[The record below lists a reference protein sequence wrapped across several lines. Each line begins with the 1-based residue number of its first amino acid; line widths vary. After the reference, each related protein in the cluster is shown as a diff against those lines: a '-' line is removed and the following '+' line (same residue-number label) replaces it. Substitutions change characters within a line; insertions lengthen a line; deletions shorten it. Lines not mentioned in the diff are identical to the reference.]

1 MTTPIYL
8 DHLASTP
15 LAPGVLDAMLP
26 WLSAAAVGNPHA
38 AHRPGWRA
46 AEAIEAARAEVAAL
60 VGAPPGA
67 VLFTSGAT
75 EANTLALLGAVPPG
89 GACVLSAV
97 EHASALGCAPELRR
111 RGHPVT
117 VLPVDGDGRVD
128 PDRLAATLARLP
140 TPALVSIMAAN
151 NEVGTRQPLAELA
164 AVTRARGGRFHSD
177 AAQAAGWGMVDATG
191 LGLDLVSLSG
201 HKLGGPM
208 GIGALVIGDGG
219 MGDGVALRPP
229 SPGGGQQRG
238 LRPGTLP
245 TALCVGF
252 GVACRLA
259 RSHAAADARRVAGLR
274 DRLWA
279 RLSAALPGLRRNGAP
294 DGLPGCLSVTL
305 PGLDAADL
313 LLGLPDLAAATGSA
327 CHSDAAEP
335 SHVLR
340 ALGRSAEEAH
350 GTLRFGLGRTTT
362 AEEVERAA
370 DWVIAAI
377 GDGTADTLRDI
388 LPARASS
395 PTPRKG

>member
-1 MTTPIYL
+1 MTTTPIYL
-8 DHLASTP
+8 DHLASAP
-15 LAPGVLDAMLP
+15 LAPAVLDAMLP

-46 AEAIEAARAEVAAL
+46 AEAIDAARAEVAAL

-75 EANTLALLGAVPPG
+75 EANTLALLGAAAPG

-111 RGHPVT
+111 RGHPVI
-117 VLPVDGDGRVD
+117 LLAVDGDGRVD
-128 PDRLAATLARLP
+128 PDRLADTLARQP
-140 TPALVSIMAAN
+140 APALVSIMAAN

-177 AAQAAGWGMVDATG
+177 AAQAAGWGMVEATAM
-191 LGLDLVSLSG
+191 GLDLVSLSG

-208 GIGALVIGDGG
+208 GIGALVVGEA
-219 MGDGVALRPP
+219 VPLRPP

-259 RSHAAADARRVAGLR
+259 RAHAAADARRVAALR

-294 DGLPGCLSVTL
+294 DGLPGCLSVAL

-370 DWVIAAI
+370 AWVIAAI
-377 GDGTADTLRDI
+377 HAGSPDGFRDI
-388 LPARASS
+388 MPARASS
-395 PTPRKG
+395 PTPGKG